1 MTSKEH
7 SQRLWYS
14 EPAQNWNEA
23 LPIGNGR
30 LGAMIFGGV
39 AEEKLQ
45 LNEDSVWYGGPRDRN
60 NEDALPH
67 LPKLRQLILEGKL
80 REAEELAAMTMM
92 GLPEAQRHY
101 LPLGDLL
108 LSFGGHEQP
117 AQDYQR
123 ELNLESGVSQVSYS
137 TGGVRYTRE
146 LFASFPDQAIVVR
159 ITADRKN
166 AISLKARFN
175 RQNWRMLEKTE
186 KWNDSGLVMGGE
198 SGGRGGSSFAA
209 VLKAVTEDGTCR
221 NIGEYVLVEGRAR
234 LRCCLPQEPRSA
246 ILIRRCM
253 PSCSLKS

>member
-1 MTSKEH
+1 MKSKEH

-80 REAEELAAMTMM
+80 REAEELAAMTMV

-146 LFASFPDQAIVVR
+146 LFASFPDQAIVLR

-198 SGGRGGSSFAA
+198 CGGRGAA
-209 VLKAVTEDGTCR
+209 PSLPYSRPSQKTEPAVTSANMCWWR
-221 NIGEYVLVEGRAR
+221 VRAR
-234 LRCCLPQEPRSA
+234 LRCCLPQELRSA
-246 ILIRRCM
+246 ILIRHCM
-253 PSCSLKS
+253 PSGSLKS